1 VFNLFSLNTDFKK
14 NYNWINDVF
23 VFGSIIF
30 LRMIILGVAFIL
42 CQGTY
47 IFFIVFYECIYIKK
61 IVSIISMERRN
72 NTKFIFFIVLYSK
85 LISQIIP
92 IQVYDYKEMN
102 EGNYMIKK
110 IHIP

>member
-1 VFNLFSLNTDFKK
+1 
-14 NYNWINDVF
+14 
-23 VFGSIIF
+23 
-30 LRMIILGVAFIL
+30 
-42 CQGTY
+42 
-47 IFFIVFYECIYIKK
+47 
-61 IVSIISMERRN
+61 MERRN